1 MFAKV
6 VDVCVTIPSSITK
19 FKINTNNIAVFLEGQ
34 AHSLEIKIT
43 PTAPGPVTLIINVG
57 EAPPVLVDAK
67 EPQSAAMQ
75 RVSDTSDKPE
85 PRPLP
90 SGSSLRA
97 KKILTCLDDYPIL
110 DHDHDAD
117 RHETPNARDID
128 FTWSSMPRVPNRIQ
142 TANDKIAMAPSGFR

>member
-1 MFAKV
+1 MDK
-6 VDVCVTIPSSITK
+6 VTIPSSITK
-19 FKINTNNIAVFLEGQ
+19 FEINTNNIAVFLEGR

-67 EPQSAAMQ
+67 EPRSAAMQ

-85 PRPLP
+85 PRPFLQ
-90 SGSSLRA
+90 
-97 KKILTCLDDYPIL
+97 KILTCLDDYPIL

-117 RHETPNARDID
+117 RHETPNARDICHRLN
-128 FTWSSMPRVPNRIQ
+128 MQPRGLRHM
-142 TANDKIAMAPSGFR
+142 MAY